1 MINLLLMGKEI
12 SSSVCFFDLK
22 LLQFSH
28 VDLGTLDFESRYF
41 FDLHAVGVIVFQSLA
56 IFAYQFNMVLN
67 DNSSLVD

>member
-1 MINLLLMGKEI
+1 MINLLPLYI
-12 SSSVCFFDLK
+12 FSLCFFVCFFDLK

-28 VDLGTLDFESRYF
+28 VDLGTLD

-67 DNSSLVD
+67 DNSFLVN

>member
-56 IFAYQFNMVLN
+56 FAYQFNMVLN
-67 DNSSLVD
+67 DNSSLVN